1 MVMLPVS
8 GICALAVRCFDWLA
22 LNILNHR
29 FHRYHVAEPDAGT
42 RRDTEGVRA

>member
-29 FHRYHVAEPDAGT
+29 YHVAEPDAGT